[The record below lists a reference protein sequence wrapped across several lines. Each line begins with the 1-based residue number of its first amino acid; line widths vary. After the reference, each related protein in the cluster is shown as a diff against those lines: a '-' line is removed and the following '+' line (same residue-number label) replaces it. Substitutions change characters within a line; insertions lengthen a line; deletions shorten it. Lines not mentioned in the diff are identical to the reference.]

1 MNLCRRKRA
10 QSRLSLPPA
19 VRLCSPIM
27 GVGAF
32 IMAETLSMNDLQI
45 AADAIIPALAYYFGV
60 FVLVSFLAK
69 KHTAAKT
76 RRLRFAIRLILT
88 ALIEIGLSESS
99 PKRIYEED
107 ARKSFRLASSL
118 YISEYQKH
126 GFRLF
131 FYVVQESCSPS
142 FRGGEQLFV
151 YAQSGLNPPSF
162 PHQSAKFENLAHAGV
177 F

>member
-1 MNLCRRKRA
+1 MD
-10 QSRLSLPPA
+10 
-19 VRLCSPIM
+19 
-27 GVGAF
+27 VGAF

-60 FVLVSFLAK
+60 YVLVSFLAK
-69 KHTAAKT
+69 KRAAANT
-76 RRLRFAIRLILT
+76 QRLRFAIRLILT
-88 ALIEIGLSESS
+88 ALIEIDRAVRIS

-142 FRGGEQLFV
+142 FRGGEQFFV

-162 PHQSAKFENLAHAGV
+162 PHQSAKFESLAHAGV